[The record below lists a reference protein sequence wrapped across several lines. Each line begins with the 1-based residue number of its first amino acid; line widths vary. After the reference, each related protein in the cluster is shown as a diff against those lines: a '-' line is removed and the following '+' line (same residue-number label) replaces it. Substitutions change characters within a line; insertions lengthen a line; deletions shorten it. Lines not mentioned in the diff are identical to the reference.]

1 MEGLTPTPLSLG
13 LCHLNEGRELADDPG
28 YEVGV
33 ISGRGHCLLPDDALD
48 HRLNSLDDLA
58 DGSGLSRP
66 WKVADDVHNS
76 PGALKGQVMELSGYP
91 LGLKAWNL
99 DRLNSLGTVT
109 L

>member
-13 LCHLNEGRELADDPG
+13 HRHLNEGGELADDPG

-33 ISGRGHCLLPDDALD
+33 ISGRGHGLLPDDALD

-66 WKVADDVHNS
+66 WKVSADVHKS
-76 PGALKGQVMELSGYP
+76 LGALKGQAMELSGYP

-99 DRLNSLGTVT
+99 SSLTV
-109 L
+109 